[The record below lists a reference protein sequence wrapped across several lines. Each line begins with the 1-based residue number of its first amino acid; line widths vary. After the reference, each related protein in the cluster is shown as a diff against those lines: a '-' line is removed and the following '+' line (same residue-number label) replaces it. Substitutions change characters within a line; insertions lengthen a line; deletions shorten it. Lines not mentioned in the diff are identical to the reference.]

1 MQAMRQ
7 KDLFDQDP
15 RQELFDEDRAPVLY
29 RADPEKVR
37 RELQSLLAQAR
48 AAEKLPWSREDLRY
62 HQTVFPQMSRWLPEA
77 EAGQLCFEFAREVE
91 RLLAA

>member
-1 MQAMRQ
+1 MRQ

-15 RQELFDEDRAPVLY
+15 QQDLFEEDRPPALY

-37 RELQSLLAQAR
+37 RELQNLLAQAR
-48 AAEKLPWSREDLRY
+48 GADKLPWSREDLRY
-62 HQTVFPQMSRWLPEA
+62 HQMVFPQMSRWLPDAEA
-77 EAGQLCFEFAREVE
+77 EQLCFEFAREVE